1 MIMFTKMHFKIY
13 VLSGIF
19 MLLTILSFAQVGIGT
34 SSPAGS
40 AQLEVSSTTK
50 GFLPPRM
57 TYAQRQAISAPV
69 AGLMIWCSN
78 CGTGEIQ
85 VHNGVNWTNM
95 IGGSTS
101 SVLAVGDNYGGGV
114 IAYILQSGD
123 PGYAAGSTHGF
134 IVSASD
140 LSAASPWWNGV
151 AYTTTNATG
160 TAIGT
165 GLANTNAIIAS
176 QGNTA
181 SYAAKLCADYS
192 ITVGT
197 VVYDDWYF
205 PSLDEL
211 NKIYLNKASI
221 GGSFSTYYWSSSELS
236 DTNARLQNFSNG
248 VQSANWKDPAYAVR
262 AIRSF

>member
-1 MIMFTKMHFKIY
+1 
-13 VLSGIF
+13 
-19 MLLTILSFAQVGIGT
+19 
-34 SSPAGS
+34 
-40 AQLEVSSTTK
+40 
-50 GFLPPRM
+50 
-57 TYAQRQAISAPV
+57 
-69 AGLMIWCSN
+69 MIWCSN